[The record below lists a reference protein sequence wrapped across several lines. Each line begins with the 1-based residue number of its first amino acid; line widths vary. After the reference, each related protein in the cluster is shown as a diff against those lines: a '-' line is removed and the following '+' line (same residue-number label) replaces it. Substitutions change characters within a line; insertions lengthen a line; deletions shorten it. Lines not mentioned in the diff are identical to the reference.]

1 MPFPVVY
8 AGQRLTAGLIRQMAP
23 VSAYATMTRTTVQ
36 TIPDA
41 ASTLL
46 LWTAESD
53 DSHGGH
59 DIAIDPGRWYAPYD
73 GRYQHSLV
81 IPWANDLTGRR
92 GCWWRLNGG
101 GVLYSGLSVH
111 SNTAQSLVLVS
122 SRPIR
127 MAAGDY
133 AECWVYQTAGVALD
147 AGGINDGLVW
157 SVDRISD

>member
-1 MPFPVVY
+1 MPFPAVY

-23 VSAYATMTRTTVQ
+23 VNAYATMNRTTVQ

-46 LWTAESD
+46 LFTSESD

-59 DIAIDPGRWYAPYD
+59 DIGINPGRWYAPYD

-81 IPWANDLTGRR
+81 LPWDNNANGRR
-92 GCWWRLNGG
+92 GCWFRLNGG
-101 GVLYSGLSVH
+101 GVLYSGASGPAGV
-111 SNTAQSLVLVS
+111 AQSVVTLS

-127 MAAGDY
+127 MTAGDY
-133 AECWVYQTAGVALD
+133 CECWVYQTAGLALNL
-147 AGGINDGLVW
+147 GGINDGLVW